1 MTFQRPHVLV
11 DAADPETR
19 GRQRGSQLKT
29 LLAESFERYLELF
42 NISGRATRGVRDD
55 AHRTLDA
62 LQGWQARYAEE
73 IAGVASGAGLEP
85 WQIAA
90 LNARTEIL
98 SVSGTALPGECST
111 IAKRTICNGAPEI
124 FSIQTWDWHV
134 ELDDFWHTHETR
146 GFGHSVVGFTEA
158 GILGKAGINSVGFGT
173 HFNILG
179 HNNDGVGG
187 VPVHVLATAI
197 LEQCASVEEAIELI
211 RQTPVS
217 ASSAFTMV
225 DEQTAVSVELSPSGI
240 FSVPLV
246 DDHVVRTNHFL
257 TETPQ
262 KEEKT
267 VLYQPDSSERMDLI
281 ESRFARYPEPQQA
294 SELLEFLYSDEGQAP
309 LCAVPDMT
317 KPFGERWAT
326 LATLILTPRDRGAQI
341 AGGSPID
348 ARAGKWIKLTAT
360 Q

>member
-1 MTFQRPHVLV
+1 MTIQRPHVLV
-11 DAADPETR
+11 NATDPATR
-19 GRQRGSQLKT
+19 GHQRGSQLKA
-29 LLAESFERYLELF
+29 LLAESFDRYLELF
-42 NISGRATRGVRDD
+42 NISGRDTDGVRDD

-62 LQGWQARYAEE
+62 LQNWQSRYAEE
-73 IAGVASGAGLEP
+73 IVGVASGAGLEP

-111 IAKRTICNGAPEI
+111 IAKRTTQDGAPAI

-134 ELDDFWHTHETR
+134 ELDPFWHTHETH

-197 LEQCASVEEAIELI
+197 LEQCASVDEAIEMI
-211 RQTPVS
+211 REAPIS

-225 DEQTAVSVELSPSGI
+225 DEQSAVSVELSPSGV

-246 DDHVVRTNHFL
+246 DGHVIRTNHFL

-267 VLYQPDSSERMDLI
+267 VLYQPDSSERIDLI
-281 ESRFARYPEPQQA
+281 ESRFARYPEPQKG
-294 SELLEFLYSDEGQAP
+294 SELLEFLYSDDGQAP
-309 LCAVPDMT
+309 LCAVPDMS

-326 LATLILTPRDRGAQI
+326 LATLILTPHERSAQI
-341 AGGSPID
+341 AAGSPID
-348 ARAGKWIKLTAT
+348 ARAGEWTTLTAT